1 MRGQLMKPLGLCP
14 CTQHALLLVLK
25 VRRLCHF
32 FDFGDEAAKG
42 LQLLRLHHVEFQ
54 HKVAVGISVH
64 RQVRVRSTQRGG
76 IPQAGHGN
84 RERRRNHNTTAAQ
97 RT

>member
-1 MRGQLMKPLGLCP
+1 MRGHLMKPLAPRP
-14 CTQHALLLVLK
+14 CTQHAPLLVLK

-42 LQLLRLHHVEFQ
+42 LQLLRLYHVEFQ
-54 HKVAVGISVH
+54 HKVAVGINVH

-76 IPQAGHGN
+76 EPQAAHGN
-84 RERRRNHNTTAAQ
+84 RERRRNHNTTATQ